1 MGLFS
6 RKPAPP
12 AVQRPVVL
20 PTPFVYDTDEEC
32 GEAFEEVGELQRG
45 VGYGDLDGFGE
56 AVVARIE
63 GAVIHYLHTGSEPEK
78 VFDVVVA
85 PISEWAMSSLVPV
98 WLMPDRGAT
107 ARAAGAKHAYDII
120 IAFREKYQ
128 HLNPANN

>member
-12 AVQRPVVL
+12 TVQRPVVL
-20 PTPFVYDTDEEC
+20 PAPFVYDTDEVC
-32 GEAFEEVGELQRG
+32 GEALEEVGDLQRA
-45 VGYGDLDGFGE
+45 VGHGDLDGFGE

-63 GAVIHYLHTGSEPEK
+63 GALIHYLRTGAEPEK
-78 VFDVVVA
+78 VFDVLVA
-85 PISEWAMSSLVPV
+85 PISEWAMSNLAPV
-98 WLMPDRGAT
+98 WLPDLGAT
-107 ARAAGAKHAYDII
+107 ARSAGARRAYDII